1 MNLNRRSFLGLA
13 GLTAAAAVTGC
24 SSSGGGTA
32 GSKAGAAGGGPL
44 KMPTYVPFAGPAP
57 DLPGNA
63 QGLDPG
69 YLKFPAGPVKTVKA
83 VPGDGSTITGL
94 TYYDGPIVP
103 QMDANAFWQ
112 EVNKRLGITFQ
123 LDTGNDDGY
132 PTKFNTTVAGGD
144 VKDLMWVAPN
154 QGITKIA
161 QLAEAK
167 FADLTPYLSGDA
179 VKEYPNLANFQ
190 EMTWQ
195 AAVMNGR
202 IWGVPVP
209 YSFFGQVYVG
219 NKKSWDSVDGFT
231 ATSPDELIEKFKQ
244 LTDAKAGR
252 WALEPAYGNAVGQFS
267 QLFGAVAVNNWKL
280 EGGKLTHAFETEE
293 YLAGLEMAI
302 KAFKAGVFYPDPK
315 ITDIA
320 SKVAQGTVAAQVVS
334 GAGWVGIPNQPGYG
348 TAWEMTTFV
357 PFSHAGGKGVH
368 NLARGSVGF
377 TGISN
382 KHDEKKTKM
391 LLKVLDYLAAP
402 FGSEEWF
409 FLNYGVAGAQHTME
423 KGAPVKTKEG
433 ETQLAFTNQLK
444 FVNQSPEFLYYPGLD
459 ETTKTIHS
467 TQQKLLEISQPS
479 AVLGHYSE
487 TYINKGQSLTAKVYE
502 FVDDA
507 VTGRRSLT
515 EFKSVVEEF
524 KSGGGDKMRKE
535 FEESIA
541 KRG

>member
-13 GLTAAAAVTGC
+13 GLTAAVAVTGC
-24 SSSGGGTA
+24 STSGGGTA
-32 GSKAGAAGGGPL
+32 GSKAGAAGGPL
-44 KMPTYVPFAGPAP
+44 KMPTYVPFAGPTP

-69 YLKFPAGPVKTVKA
+69 FLKFPASPVKSVKA

-103 QMDANAFWQ
+103 QMSGNAFWQ
-112 EVNKRLGITFQ
+112 EVNKRLGVTFQ
-123 LDTGNDDGY
+123 LDTGNDEGY
-132 PTKFNTTVAGGD
+132 PTKFNTIVAGGD
-144 VKDLMWVAPN
+144 IKDFMWVAPN
-154 QGITKIA
+154 QGLTKIA

-167 FADLTPYLSGDA
+167 FVDLTPFVSGDA

-195 AAVMNGR
+195 AAVMNGK

-209 YSFFGQVYVG
+209 YSFFGQVYAG

-231 ATSPDELIEKFKQ
+231 AKSPDELIEKFKQ

-252 WALEPAYGNAVGQFS
+252 WALEPAYVNAVAQFN
-267 QLFGAVAVNNWKL
+267 QIFRGVNTWKL
-280 EGGKLTHAFETEE
+280 EGGKLTHMFETQE
-293 YLAGLEMAI
+293 YVSAIEMAI
-302 KAFKAGVFYPDPK
+302 KAFQAGVFYPDPK

-320 SKVAQGTVAAQVVS
+320 SKVAQGTVAAQVLS
-334 GAGWVGIPNQPGYG
+334 GAGWVGVPNQPGYG

-357 PFSHAGGKGVH
+357 PFGHDGGKGVH

-382 KHDEKKTKM
+382 KNDEKKTKM

-409 FLNYGVAGAQHTME
+409 FLNYGVAGTQHKME

-433 ETQLAFTNQLK
+433 ETQLAFSNQLK
-444 FVNQSPEFLYYPGLD
+444 FMTQSPEFLYYPGMD
-459 ETTKTIHS
+459 ETTKAIH
-467 TQQKLLEISQPS
+467 TAQQQLLEISQPS
-479 AVLGHYSE
+479 PILGHYSE
-487 TYINKGQSLTAKVYE
+487 TNIDKGQSLTSKVYE
-502 FVDDA
+502 YIEDA
-507 VTGRRSLT
+507 VTGRRPLT
-515 EFKSVVEEF
+515 DFKSVVEEW
-524 KSGGGDKMRKE
+524 KSGGGDKIRKE

-541 KRG
+541 KAG